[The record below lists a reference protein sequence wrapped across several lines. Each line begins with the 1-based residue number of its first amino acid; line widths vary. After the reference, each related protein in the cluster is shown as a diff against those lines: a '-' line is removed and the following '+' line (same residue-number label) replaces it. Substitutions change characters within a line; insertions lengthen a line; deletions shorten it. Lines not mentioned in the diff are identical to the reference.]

1 MEHRCT
7 PPVPAKDP
15 AARDRSVRKSLAARG
30 DFVLLGLSL
39 VVGIGAALLACFP
52 ALVHQPARVH
62 LGEWNERLALP
73 IAVFPLAWSLLFI
86 SAVLTPLRAAAELRW
101 LAALPFPFAHQGYFT
116 VLKKDPAANG
126 LQLLLTFEHAPK
138 QADVET
144 LCKSRVRGS
153 KLVWQDD
160 RCILV
165 ESPKR
170 AAPSAYAR
178 GVYANAPL
186 HRWFR
191 RVAAPFLCDL
201 HRRAGLKKV
210 ELRT

>member
-15 AARDRSVRKSLAARG
+15 AARDRSVRRSLAARA
-30 DFVLLGLSL
+30 DYLLLGLSL
-39 VVGIGAALLACFP
+39 AIGVGAALLACFP

-62 LGEWNERLALP
+62 LGDWTTRLALP
-73 IAVFPLAWSLLFI
+73 IALFPLAFMLVLI
-86 SAVLTPLRAAAELRW
+86 GAVLMPLRAASELRW
-101 LAALPFPFAHQGYFT
+101 LAGLPFPFAHQGYFA
-116 VLKKDPAANG
+116 VLKKDPATNG
-126 LQLLLTFEHAPK
+126 LQLLLTFDHAPK

-144 LCKSRVRGS
+144 LCKARFRGS

-160 RCILV
+160 RCVLV
-165 ESPKR
+165 QSPKLKP
-170 AAPSAYAR
+170 ASGYAR

-191 RVAAPFLCDL
+191 RVAAPFLSDL
-201 HRRAGLKKV
+201 HRRAGLQKV